1 MPCPESREDLQRFLG
16 MLTYLGKFIPNLS
29 HVASLLRA
37 LLEKNVEW
45 QWQTEQQKSFTLLK
59 ELITKAPVL
68 KYFNPKRPIKLSV
81 DTSSKGLRAVL
92 LQDNHPIAYA
102 SKALTTC
109 QQNYAQIE
117 KEMLAIVFGCN
128 KFHDYVYGMSVI
140 EVETDHKPLEAI
152 LRKPLYQAPARLQ
165 KMIMSI
171 QKYPINLVY
180 HPGKQLVIADTLS
193 RAYTTEPTDSC
204 TSFDFEVNVLTTIPI
219 SDDKLH
225 LLQTETR
232 SDPVLQHLMMQLCTD
247 GWSDD
252 RSKVLAQCLPF
263 WTFRDQISSNDG
275 VLFKG
280 EKIIIPKAMQTAMLK
295 LIHSSH
301 LGIENAKDK
310 LEISYTGQECHHK
323 LKTSSHLALFA
334 PHTKDATRK
343 NLYFRTVYQTA
354 HGQKS
359 VLIFS
364 SYKRSNFLFW

>member
-1 MPCPESREDLQRFLG
+1 M
-16 MLTYLGKFIPNLS
+16 
-29 HVASLLRA
+29 
-37 LLEKNVEW
+37 
-45 QWQTEQQKSFTLLK
+45 
-59 ELITKAPVL
+59 ITKAPVL

-81 DTSSKGLRAVL
+81 DASSKGLGAVL

-102 SKALTTC
+102 SKAFTTC

-117 KEMLAIVFGCN
+117 KELLAIVFGCN
-128 KFHDYVYGMSVI
+128 KFHDYVYGMPII

-152 LRKPLYQAPARLQ
+152 LKKPFYQAPARLQ

-180 HPGKQLVIADTLS
+180 RPGKQLVIADTLS
-193 RAYTTEPTDSC
+193 RAYTTEPTNSC
-204 TSFDFEVNVLTTIPI
+204 TSFEFEVNVLTTIPI

-225 LLQTETR
+225 LLQTETW
-232 SDPVLQHLMMQLCTD
+232 SDPVLQHLMQLCTD
-247 GWSDD
+247 GWPDD
-252 RSKVLAQCLPF
+252 RSKVPTQCLPF
-263 WTFRDQISSNDG
+263 WTFRDQISFNDG

-280 EKIIIPKAMQTAMLK
+280 EKIIIPKAMQPAMLK

-301 LGIENAKDK
+301 LGIENAKDE
-310 LEISYTGQECHHK
+310 LEMSCTGQECHHK
-323 LKTSSHLALFA
+323 LKTSSHLALFV
-334 PHTKDATRK
+334 PHTKDATLK

-364 SYKRSNFLFW
+364 SYKRNNFLFW